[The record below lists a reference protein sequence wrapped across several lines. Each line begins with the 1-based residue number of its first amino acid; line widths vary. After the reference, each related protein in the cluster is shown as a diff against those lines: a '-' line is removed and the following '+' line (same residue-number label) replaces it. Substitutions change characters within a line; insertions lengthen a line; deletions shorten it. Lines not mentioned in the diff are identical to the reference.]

1 MIMRIPIRFDYSVQI
16 NYNDGSAENSLIFPA
31 SRGLEVCT
39 FSKIN
44 GYDANN
50 NRVTNL
56 VGYDGVELMKRCPH
70 CDIDKHITDFG
81 YSGRTTN
88 RKRDQSQCTVCRGRY

>member
-1 MIMRIPIRFDYSVQI
+1 MIMRIPIRFDYPVQI
-16 NYNDGSAENSLIFPA
+16 NYHDGSVETSSVFPA
-31 SRGLEVCT
+31 GRGLISCT
-39 FSKIN
+39 FCKIN

-56 VGYDGVELMKRCPH
+56 VGYDGIELMKRCPH
-70 CDIDKHITDFG
+70 CNYDKHVTDFG

-88 RKRDQSQCTVCRGRY
+88 RKREQSQCTDCRGRY

>member
-1 MIMRIPIRFDYSVQI
+1 MIMRVPISFDSPVQI
-16 NYNDGSAENSLIFPA
+16 NYQDGSVETSSIFPT
-31 SRGLEVCT
+31 SRGLISCN
-39 FSKIN
+39 FLKIN

-56 VGYDGVELMKRCPH
+56 VGYDGTELIKRCPQ
-70 CDIDKHITDFG
+70 CTDKHATEFG

-88 RKRDQSQCTVCRGRY
+88 RKRDQSQCTNCRARY

>member
-1 MIMRIPIRFDYSVQI
+1 MIMRIPISFDYVVQI
-16 NYNDGSAENSLIFPA
+16 NYYDGSVENSSIFPT
-31 SRGLEVCT
+31 SKGLIKCT
-39 FSKIN
+39 FSKVN

-56 VGYDGVELMKRCPH
+56 VGYDGKELMKRCPQ
-70 CDIDKHITDFG
+70 CTDKHVTDFG

-88 RKRDQSQCTVCRGRY
+88 RKRDQSQCTACRGKY